1 MRCVYYQDIIL
12 RHTLCD
18 TLFRLKNHQRPHPGK
33 ETDMKRIICIFLFV
47 VLALP
52 TWSLAATIGPARVSY
67 MDGDILFRTPDAD
80 EWLPA
85 AVNTPL
91 DEGDAVWCPDGGRVE
106 IQLPDGTIVR
116 LNGGS
121 QLDLLAN
128 EDSFMHLHLASGHLY
143 LRTAQTT
150 NENSLQID
158 ADDTT
163 VLPSARTRLRIDMLP
178 NSEEDVAITKG
189 SAYVEGNGSRTR
201 VRAGEQI
208 LLEEGHSEILPL
220 SPADSWE
227 IWNVDRDR
235 AQARSAKAD
244 TYLPDELRGY
254 SSELDANGT
263 WVNVPEYGMIWRP
276 TVIVSNDWAPYR
288 SGRWIWRGDDYV
300 WLSFESWGW
309 APYHFGRWAV
319 VNGFGWCWVPPV
331 RGDVYWGP
339 GYVGWYRTGSQVGW
353 TPLAP
358 GEKFYGHGNYGRN
371 SVNITNININSSTV
385 VYRNRTKPGG
395 LTVLPQNDFL
405 RGKSAIQ
412 QPSRNSSASVS
423 VSVGSPRIKP
433 LRETRMPI
441 VKQTLPRVAPPQIEH
456 RDSRDLRERFP
467 RVAPAPAAERRR
479 QQPAPAVSLPTTP
492 TNRTP
497 QIREKQTTNPVVAPA
512 VRPPT
517 PERQQPQTTPPQRDE
532 RRQQPTPPPT
542 VSQPSQLTPPVSQ
555 PQQPTSQ
562 QREERRQGE
571 RPLQAPSQ
579 PTPTV
584 TQSPPPV
591 SGSAPQRSEQP
602 RRVTTPADSQNR
614 PTVIPSRTENR
625 PTAAPAPVVVP
636 PKTATPSP
644 IVQPQKESVPK
655 QMQPKKVWKVTT
667 PENTTEKD
675 PREKEN
681 RGKERRE
688 K

>member
-1 MRCVYYQDIIL
+1 MQC
-12 RHTLCD
+12 TLQNKQC
-18 TLFRLKNHQRPHPGK
+18 PISGK
-33 ETDMKRIICIFLFV
+33 EAGMNRIIFICLIA

-52 TWSLAATIGPARVSY
+52 LWSSAAAIGPARISY

-116 LNGGS
+116 LDGGS

-143 LRTAQTT
+143 LRTAQ
-150 NENSLQID
+150 NLKDNALQID

-220 SPADSWE
+220 NPADSWE
-227 IWNVDRDR
+227 IWNVDHDR

-276 TVIVSNDWAPYR
+276 TVIYSGDWAPYR

-300 WLSFESWGW
+300 WLSFETWGW

-331 RGDVYWGP
+331 RGAVYWGP
-339 GYVGWYRTGSQVGW
+339 G
-353 TPLAP
+353 
-358 GEKFYGHGNYGRN
+358 
-371 SVNITNININSSTV
+371 
-385 VYRNRTKPGG
+385 
-395 LTVLPQNDFL
+395 
-405 RGKSAIQ
+405 
-412 QPSRNSSASVS
+412 
-423 VSVGSPRIKP
+423 
-433 LRETRMPI
+433 
-441 VKQTLPRVAPPQIEH
+441 
-456 RDSRDLRERFP
+456 
-467 RVAPAPAAERRR
+467 
-479 QQPAPAVSLPTTP
+479 
-492 TNRTP
+492 
-497 QIREKQTTNPVVAPA
+497 
-512 VRPPT
+512 
-517 PERQQPQTTPPQRDE
+517 
-532 RRQQPTPPPT
+532 
-542 VSQPSQLTPPVSQ
+542 
-555 PQQPTSQ
+555 
-562 QREERRQGE
+562 
-571 RPLQAPSQ
+571 
-579 PTPTV
+579 
-584 TQSPPPV
+584 
-591 SGSAPQRSEQP
+591 
-602 RRVTTPADSQNR
+602 
-614 PTVIPSRTENR
+614 
-625 PTAAPAPVVVP
+625 
-636 PKTATPSP
+636 
-644 IVQPQKESVPK
+644 
-655 QMQPKKVWKVTT
+655 
-667 PENTTEKD
+667 
-675 PREKEN
+675 
-681 RGKERRE
+681 
-688 K
+688 